1 MYTVR
6 HLCMLLIVFTVASC
20 INNSQ
25 KNNSTKAIDTG
36 ASWKL
41 VWSDEFDGDSLSL
54 NNWTHQIEEAGR
66 FNDEWQRYTDNPKN
80 AYVEN
85 GNLVIKAIH
94 ESDDFGMNQ
103 FTSARLHTANKHVW
117 KYGKISA
124 RVRLPKGNGMWPA
137 FWMLGANINENGG
150 DTPWPDTG
158 EIDILEFYGSK
169 DNAVVEA
176 NIHYAD
182 KNNAHKMMGA
192 KKFRLDEGIFE
203 DDFHVFELIWS
214 ANQLTWFVD
223 GNQYA
228 SASIIGDEFTEF
240 HQPFFILLNLA
251 VGGKNAGRPD
261 ATTEF
266 PKHMYVDWVRVYQQ

>member
-1 MYTVR
+1 
-6 HLCMLLIVFTVASC
+6 MLLIVFTVASC

-66 FNDEWQRYTDNPKN
+66 FNDEWQRYTANPKN

>member
-103 FTSARLHTANKHVW
+103 FTSARLHT
-117 KYGKISA
+117 
-124 RVRLPKGNGMWPA
+124 
-137 FWMLGANINENGG
+137 
-150 DTPWPDTG
+150 
-158 EIDILEFYGSK
+158 
-169 DNAVVEA
+169 
-176 NIHYAD
+176 
-182 KNNAHKMMGA
+182 
-192 KKFRLDEGIFE
+192 
-203 DDFHVFELIWS
+203 
-214 ANQLTWFVD
+214 
-223 GNQYA
+223 
-228 SASIIGDEFTEF
+228 
-240 HQPFFILLNLA
+240 
-251 VGGKNAGRPD
+251 
-261 ATTEF
+261 
-266 PKHMYVDWVRVYQQ
+266 